1 MKQVSSGWLHSPLP
15 TSLKVLRVVYEHDLR
30 QRVPNYCERV
40 HEQVEL
46 AAVDD
51 AVVVPP
57 PAVPVV
63 GLRQKRGGGGGEVG
77 PRVSTFEGSQGL
89 PRARGSALSRALKGS
104 PGLEGQH
111 FRGLSRAPKGSRV
124 GVILRAKRCIA
135 HSEIASRR
143 AQHTP
148 ACGSRV

>member
-1 MKQVSSGWLHSPLP
+1 MMKQVSSGWLHSPLP

-104 PGLEGQH
+104 QGLEGRRDTAREEMH
-111 FRGLSRAPKGSRV
+111 RALGDCISSRAAHAGVWVEGLSVAWSR
-124 GVILRAKRCIA
+124 L
-135 HSEIASRR
+135 
-143 AQHTP
+143 
-148 ACGSRV
+148 